1 MKIKISGKI
10 IILVAV
16 LAISLLGIGLFSI
29 TNLGKIDKGV
39 NTMYNNKVVPLNQL
53 KTISDAYAVGIVDAS
68 NKAYLGLI
76 SWSEAANHL
85 EETQKIIEEY
95 LGAYMETT
103 HTPEEE
109 ILANEVIEL
118 QKNAKVLYEDILN
131 VLRQGENAES
141 HEVMKAIIANDLYKK
156 TDPLISKINK
166 LIELQLEVANEIHE
180 NSSLLY
186 NRTKNLSYIIL
197 FSALFI
203 GILLAVYIIIG
214 IRNIL
219 RDLANEAAKIIDAAI
234 NGNFAV
240 RADAEKI
247 NFEFRDIIV
256 GFNKAVDAYIFP
268 IGIASDY
275 IEKIAQGNLPEKITK
290 DYNGGIQILRNNLN
304 LCIDSL
310 NDLTVEMQDTTQKQI
325 AGDFEFFANED
336 KFNGSYKKII
346 QEFNKGV
353 KVPVDVILIIL
364 DLMIEYSE
372 GDLSKKMPVLPG
384 KQIVATERI
393 NLLRQNILNLIADT
407 NMLEQSA
414 TRGDFETRADA
425 SRHQGDYQK
434 IVEGINNTLD
444 IVVDKVFWYEQL
456 LDAIPYPISVT
467 DIDMNWTFINKAIE
481 NDFGKTKKDILGKA
495 CNELNTQLCNTEN
508 CSILQVQK
516 GNRTVYMQRLGTE
529 NEFRVDTEKVFDK
542 NGKHIGYIEL
552 IQDITKA
559 SKIAKYNKTEVDRL
573 SVNLKKLAEGNTN
586 CDLDIAH
593 ADKYTEAE
601 YNNFL
606 LINNDFKTLI
616 NSLIQI
622 TEISQK
628 VSIGDLNV
636 QLSKRSENDHLV
648 ASINEMIDSYHLIKD
663 ISQKI
668 ADGDLTVE
676 VKMRSAED
684 EIFKAFSDMVK
695 KLNEVVGATTNVAEG
710 LTSAGKDINSNSQS
724 LSQGSSEQAASIEEI
739 SSSMEEMVSNIDQN
753 TINAQETEKIAV
765 VSAEGILESSENVNK
780 TVEAMEVIADKVSII
795 NDIAFQTNI
804 LALNAA
810 IEAARAGEHGRGFA
824 VVAAEVRNLA
834 EKTQV
839 AAGEINDLTQTS
851 VETAQNSGK
860 LLSSIVPDIQKN
872 AKLVQEIAAAS
883 KEQSRGAEQI
893 NKSITQLNTVAQQN
907 ASAAEEMSTAAEE
920 LNSQSMQLLDV
931 VSFFVVLE
939 MQGQKEVLKRT
950 HEKQKEVNKVEEIT
964 KNITGVEYNLDKD
977 IDDDDEYEKY

>member
-1 MKIKISGKI
+1 MKLNISGKI
-10 IILVAV
+10 IILVAILV
-16 LAISLLGIGLFSI
+16 ISLLAIGLFSI
-29 TNLGKIDKGV
+29 TNLGKIEQGV
-39 NTMYNNKVVPLNQL
+39 NTMYVDRVVPLQQL
-53 KTISDAYAVGIVDAS
+53 KKVSDAYAVNIVDVTH
-68 NKAYLGLI
+68 KAYHGTIDWDDALTL
-76 SWSEAANHL
+76 L
-85 EETQKIIEEY
+85 EEATVIVNDNWGAFKNTVLTDKEEQLVKEADIKREASQGTYDDIVEIIKKGESPETIEE
-95 LGAYMETT
+95 LSIIITGDLFPTIDPFT
-103 HTPEEE
+103 DIVT
-109 ILANEVIEL
+109 EL
-118 QKNAKVLYEDILN
+118 ID
-131 VLRQGENAES
+131 
-141 HEVMKAIIANDLYKK
+141 
-156 TDPLISKINK
+156 
-166 LIELQLEVANEIHE
+166 LQLEVASEIHDE
-180 NSSLLY
+180 SNTLY

-197 FSALFI
+197 FSALLI
-203 GILLAVYIIIG
+203 GLLLALYIIIG

-219 RDLANEAAKIIDAAI
+219 KELTYEAAKIADAAI
-234 NGNFAV
+234 GGKFDV
-240 RADAEKI
+240 RADEEKI

-256 GFNKAVDAYIFP
+256 GFNKAVEAFVVP
-268 IGIASDY
+268 IEIASDY

-290 DYNGGIQILRNNLN
+290 DYNGGIQVLR
-304 LCIDSL
+304 DSL
-310 NDLTVEMQDTTQKQI
+310 N
-325 AGDFEFFANED
+325 
-336 KFNGSYKKII
+336 
-346 QEFNKGV
+346 
-353 KVPVDVILIIL
+353 
-364 DLMIEYSE
+364 
-372 GDLSKKMPVLPG
+372 LSIDSIK
-384 KQIVATERI
+384 A
-393 NLLRQNILNLIADT
+393 LIADT
-407 NMLEQSA
+407 NMLVLAAKQQK
-414 TRGDFETRADA
+414 FETRADA
-425 SRHQGDYQK
+425 SNHQGDYQK
-434 IVEGINNTLD
+434 IVDGINNTLD
-444 IVVDKVFWYEQL
+444 IVVDKIFWYEQL
-456 LDAIPYPISVT
+456 LDSIPYPISAT
-467 DIDMNWTFINKAIE
+467 DIDLNWTFINKAIE
-481 NDFGKTKKDILGKA
+481 NDFGKLRKDVLGKA
-495 CNELNTQLCNTEN
+495 CNELNTQICNTEN

-586 CDLDIAH
+586 CDLNIAP

-616 NSLIQI
+616 DSLIQI

-628 VSIGDLNV
+628 VSVGDLNV
-636 QLSKRSENDHLV
+636 QLSKRSANDHLV
-648 ASINEMIDSYHLIKD
+648 GSIMEMIKSYHLIKD

-668 ADGDLTVE
+668 ATGDLTVD
-676 VKMRSAED
+676 VKMRSNED
-684 EIFKAFSDMVK
+684 EILKAYSDMIK
-695 KLNEVVGATTNVAEG
+695 KLSEVVGATHSVADG

-765 VSAEGILESSENVNK
+765 KSADGIIESSENVNK

-824 VVAAEVRNLA
+824 VVAAEVRKLA

-860 LLSSIVPDIQKN
+860 LLKSIVPDIQKN

-893 NKSITQLNTVAQQN
+893 NKSISQLNEVAQQN

-920 LNSQSMQLLDV
+920 LNGQSYQLLDV
-931 VSFFVVLE
+931 VSFFKLLE
-939 MQGQKEVLKRT
+939 FDNKKDKVNYTEIKPKRIVKSEVKT
-950 HEKQKEVNKVEEIT
+950 IS
-964 KNITGVEYNLDKD
+964 GVELDLDKGFD
-977 IDDDDEYEKY
+977 DDDDEYEKY